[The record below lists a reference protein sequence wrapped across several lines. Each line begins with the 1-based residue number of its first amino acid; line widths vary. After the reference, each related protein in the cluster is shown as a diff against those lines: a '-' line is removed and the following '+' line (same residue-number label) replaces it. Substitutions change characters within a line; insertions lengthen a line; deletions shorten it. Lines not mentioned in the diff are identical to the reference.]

1 MPPRV
6 HYARSGDLNIAYQVL
21 GTGPADLVWTSG
33 ASSHLGLVWESPEFV
48 RIFERLATFS
58 RLIILDKRGTGLSDR
73 VDHVS
78 TLEERIDDIRALMDA
93 AGSERA
99 HVFGVS
105 EGGSM
110 AMLFAATFPNR
121 TRSLLL
127 WGAPPRYAWAPE
139 WPWGKTEEEFEEAWR
154 TAEASGFEEDFGDPD
169 WRRWLGATADDPA
182 FVDFWR
188 RFLQAGASPKDR
200 LALRRM
206 NRRID
211 VRGVLP
217 AIRVP
222 TLVMVREDD
231 PVIALQ
237 AVRAYTALI
246 PDAKLVVLP
255 GQGHL
260 PFDIWE
266 QFVGTIEEFVTGTAT
281 PLAADRFLATLVAA
295 DIVGSTEL
303 LAKIGDQRWRDLLVR
318 HYGQVQRELSVYGG
332 VEVDRAGDG
341 FLARFDGPARAIRFA
356 KAVQGDDAT
365 LGITLRA
372 GIHTGEVEATGSA
385 LRGIAVHVTSRL
397 ASLAG
402 AGEVV
407 VSSTVRDLVAGSGF
421 NFVDRGAHQLKGI
434 PESRQVFALA

>member
-6 HYARSGDLNIAYQVL
+6 HYARSGDLNIAYQVV
-21 GTGPADLVWTSG
+21 GTGPTDLVWTSG

-58 RLIILDKRGTGLSDR
+58 RLILLDKRGTGLSDR

-78 TLEERIDDIRALMDA
+78 TLEERIDDIRAVMDA
-93 AGSERA
+93 AGCDRA
-99 HVFGVS
+99 HVLGIS

-110 AMLFAATFPNR
+110 AMLFAATFPQR
-121 TRSLLL
+121 MRSLLL
-127 WGAPPRYAWAPE
+127 YGAPPRYAWASD
-139 WPWGKTEEEFEEAWR
+139 WQWGITEKEFDESWR
-154 TAEASGFEEDFGDPD
+154 QAEARGFEEDFGDPF
-169 WRRWLGATADDPA
+169 WRRWLGAIADDPA
-182 FVDFWR
+182 FVDWWR
-188 RFLQAGASPKDR
+188 RFRQAGGSPKDR

-211 VRGVLP
+211 VRGVLS

-231 PVIALQ
+231 PVIALD
-237 AVRAYTALI
+237 AVRAYASLI
-246 PDAKLVVLP
+246 PNAKLVVFP

-260 PFDIWE
+260 VFDIWE
-266 QFVGTIEEFVTGTAT
+266 QFVGTIEEFVTGTAAPVT
-281 PLAADRFLATLVAA
+281 MDRFLATLVSA

-303 LAKIGDQRWRDLLVR
+303 LAKMGDQRWRDLLFR
-318 HYGQVQRELSVYGG
+318 HYGQVQRQLSVYGG

-365 LGITLRA
+365 LGIALRA
-372 GIHTGEVEATGSA
+372 GVHTGEVEASGAA
-385 LRGIAVHVTSRL
+385 LRGIAVHLTSRL
-397 ASLAG
+397 AALAG
-402 AGEVV
+402 PGEVV

-421 NFVDRGAHQLKGI
+421 NFVDRGAHELKGI
-434 PESRQVFALA
+434 PEARHVFALA